1 MDFDLRGTPQMKRL
15 LSKRP
20 SPAMIVALVALFVAM
35 GGSSYAAVRISARDI
50 NKGAV
55 GTRAIA
61 NNSIR
66 SGDIHNATVSGI
78 DVKDDSL
85 TNADIDNT
93 NLSALTA
100 KSAETAARAT
110 TATKATNADNADNAD
125 NAANAG
131 KLDGL
136 DSTDFT
142 RPACTSQTGALKGAV
157 TIAASAGFSSGFT
170 AVPGYNC
177 SGQSVE
183 ARRQSM
189 GRYDIRFNGSPVT
202 QVVAT
207 PIVAGFKT
215 DQISVTNTGPGQFT
229 IYVLDPLPAPGAFVD
244 DSFTVIAP

>member
-1 MDFDLRGTPQMKRL
+1 
-15 LSKRP
+15 
-20 SPAMIVALVALFVAM
+20 MIVALLALFVAM
-35 GGSSYAAVRISARDI
+35 GGSSYAAVKISARDI
-50 NKGAV
+50 QRGAV

-66 SGDIHNATVSGI
+66 SADVHNAAITGV

-93 NLSALTA
+93 SLSAATA
-100 KSAETAARAT
+100 KSADTASRAT
-110 TATKATNADNADNAD
+110 TATSATTAAKATNADNAD

-142 RPACTSQTGALKGAV
+142 RRACTSETGAIKGSV
-157 TIAASAGFSSGFT
+157 TIAASAGFSSSFT
-170 AVPGYNC
+170 PVTGYNC
-177 SGQSVE
+177 SGQSIE
-183 ARRQSM
+183 ARRLSM
-189 GRYDIRFNGSPVT
+189 GRYEIRFNGSPAT
-202 QVVAT
+202 AVVAT
-207 PIVAGFKT
+207 PIVAAFKT

-244 DSFTVIAP
+244 DSFTVLAP

>member
-1 MDFDLRGTPQMKRL
+1 
-15 LSKRP
+15 
-20 SPAMIVALVALFVAM
+20 MIVALVALFVAM
-35 GGSSYAAVRISARDI
+35 GGSSYAAVKISAGDI
-50 NKGAV
+50 NSGAV

-61 NNSIR
+61 NSSIR
-66 SGDIHNATVSGI
+66 SGDIHNATVSGV

-100 KSAETAARAT
+100 KSADTAAHAT
-110 TATKATNADNADNAD
+110 TATTATSANTATKATNADNAD

-136 DSTDFT
+136 DSADFT

-157 TIAASAGFSSGFT
+157 TIAASPGFSSSFT

-177 SGQSVE
+177 SGQSIE
-183 ARRQSM
+183 AKRQSM
-189 GRYDIRFNGSPVT
+189 GRYDIRFNGSPST
-202 QVVAT
+202 TVVAT
-207 PIVAGFKT
+207 PIVAAFKT

>member
-1 MDFDLRGTPQMKRL
+1 MTRL
-15 LSKRP
+15 LSRRP
-20 SPAMIVALVALFVAM
+20 SPAMIVALLALFVAL
-35 GGSSYAAVRISARDI
+35 GGSSYAAVKIGARDI
-50 NKGAV
+50 QRGAV

-66 SGDIHNATVSGI
+66 SGDIHNATVSGA
-78 DVKDDSL
+78 DVKDDTL

-93 NLSALTA
+93 SLIA

-110 TATKATNADNADNAD
+110 TATSASTASNATNADNAG
-125 NAANAG
+125 NAG

-157 TIAASAGFSSGFT
+157 TIAASPAFSGTFT

-183 ARRQSM
+183 ARRLGM
-189 GRYDIRFNGSPVT
+189 GRYEVRFNGSPAT
-202 QVVAT
+202 QAVAT
-207 PIVAGFKT
+207 AIVSSIKA
-215 DQISVTNTGPGQFT
+215 DMVSVTNQSPGLFT
-229 IYVLDPLPAPGAFVD
+229 VYVLDPLPAPGALVD
-244 DSFTVIAP
+244 DSFTLITP